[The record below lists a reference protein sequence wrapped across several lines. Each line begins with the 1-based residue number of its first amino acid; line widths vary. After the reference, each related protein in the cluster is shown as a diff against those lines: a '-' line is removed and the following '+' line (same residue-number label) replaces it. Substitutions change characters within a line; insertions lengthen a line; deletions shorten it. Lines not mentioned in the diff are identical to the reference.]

1 MDLRRLTPFTF
12 LSLALAGAACIP
24 LKGDLG
30 DFTATAEDDTDGES
44 GTSAGLT
51 TSGTSST
58 STTGPNE
65 TSSTGPAQTGTSSTS
80 TTGPDTSGTSS
91 TSTTNATE
99 GSSTSTG
106 PGTSSTGPDTGGT
119 SSTST
124 TGPDTSSSGTEG
136 STSTTSGTSS
146 TSTTGGVSDPYPMCG
161 PPGDPYTIVGAKVV
175 GDTLHLDVQYAGG
188 CEAHDFSLCFG
199 GIVLDLG
206 WIDLGAVHDA
216 HGDLCKALISEPR
229 TFDLTPLKA
238 FSSPVTIVL
247 DGWAQKLI
255 YVH

>member
-91 TSTTNATE
+91 TSTT
-99 GSSTSTG
+99 
-106 PGTSSTGPDTGGT
+106 GGW
-119 SSTST
+119 
-124 TGPDTSSSGTEG
+124 
-136 STSTTSGTSS
+136 
-146 TSTTGGVSDPYPMCG
+146 SDPYPMCG
-161 PPGDPYTIVGAKVV
+161 PGVDDPYTIGGAKIV
-175 GDTLHLDVQYAGG
+175 GDTLHLDVSYSGG
-188 CEAHDFSLCFG
+188 CEPHDFSLCFG

-206 WIDLGAVHDA
+206 WVNLAAVHDA
-216 HGDLCKALISEPR
+216 HGDLCKALISEPQ
-229 TFDLTPLKA
+229 TFDLTPLKV
-238 FSSPVTIVL
+238 FQSPVTIVL
-247 DGWAQKLI
+247 EGWPQQLK

>member
-12 LSLALAGAACIP
+12 LSLALTGAACIP

-91 TSTTNATE
+91 TSTTSGTE

-106 PGTSSTGPDTGGT
+106 PGTSGTEGSSTG
-119 SSTST
+119 TST

-136 STSTTSGTSS
+136 TSSTSTGPGTSS
-146 TSTTGGVSDPYPMCG
+146 TSTTGGVSDPYPICAE
-161 PPGDPYTIVGAKVV
+161 PGDPFTIVGASVV

-188 CEAHDFSLCFG
+188 CEAHAFSLCFG

-206 WIDLGAVHDA
+206 WVELAAVHDA
-216 HGDLCKALISEPR
+216 HDDLCKALISAPR
-229 TFDLTPLKA
+229 TFDLSPLKQ
-238 FSSPVTIVL
+238 FPSPVTIVL